1 MPEISIYSA
10 DPETAPTVETPHVRV
25 EEAAPLVRL
34 AFRGGGAAAS
44 YAGAGLGA
52 SLPLEPLTSIS
63 TEKAVAFW
71 LGPDEWLLAVQEDDA
86 QAVFDRVETAT
97 ANTPHSLVD
106 VSERN
111 RALIIS
117 GPKAAW
123 LLNSQVF
130 LDFEESLFPVGMV
143 TRTLFGKAEVML
155 WRKSAD
161 TFVLEAWR
169 SFMPYVIEL
178 LQEAS
183 RELEAA

>member
-1 MPEISIYSA
+1 M
-10 DPETAPTVETPHVRV
+10 
-25 EEAAPLVRL
+25 
-34 AFRGGGAAAS
+34 
-44 YAGAGLGA
+44 
-52 SLPLEPLTSIS
+52 SLPLEPLTSVS
-63 TEKAVAFW
+63 TDKAAAFW
-71 LGPDEWLLAVQEDDA
+71 LGPDEWHLAIQDDDA
-86 QAVFDRVETAT
+86 GATFERVKTAVAD
-97 ANTPHSLVD
+97 TPHSLVD

-130 LDFEESLFPVGMV
+130 LDFDEAEFPVGMV
-143 TRTLFGKAEVML
+143 TRTLFGKADIML
-155 WRKSAD
+155 WRQAED